1 MSNCIQYAL
10 QDLYRDQPR
19 DYVIDAIPS
28 LLAWI
33 TRQSASVQPAGAC
46 DFAVDWRGETAGV
59 ALHLNLKIIWDI
71 DRLVSED
78 QCLLDRVRRL
88 KTGKT
93 VDREHVTENAAY
105 GLAFVAIST
114 FLPGQK
120 VMSMRLGLPPDI
132 LFDVTPNA
140 LRGVEVAGRTS
151 GGRYALNRVQSGDG
165 SKENPGKESQL
176 RLRVDIAE
184 AYLSLWCN
192 TPSIGSLQKV
202 KP

>member
-1 MSNCIQYAL
+1 MQYAL
-10 QDLYRDQPR
+10 EDLYRDQPR
-19 DYVIDAIPS
+19 DYVIDAIPA
-28 LLAWI
+28 LLAWV
-33 TRQSASVQPAGAC
+33 TRHSASVQPVGAC
-46 DFAVDWRGETAGV
+46 DFAVDWKSNTTGV
-59 ALHLNLKIIWDI
+59 TSQLNLKIAWDVE
-71 DRLVSED
+71 RLVAED
-78 QCLLDRVRRL
+78 QGLLDRVRRL
-88 KTGKT
+88 KTGQT

-105 GLAFVAIST
+105 GLAFVAISA

-176 RLRVDIAE
+176 RLRGDIAE
-184 AYLSLWCN
+184 AYLSLWCR
-192 TPSIGSLQKV
+192 TPSVGLLQKV